1 MINHRDQLYAF
12 SSDGKAERYDPV
24 FDYWSTLDHLKLYN
38 KIPRK
43 VTLIIGEFYSI
54 EIDVSSRK
62 STIKRFNVERCS
74 WQTVLSSHEGYREY
88 SCVVAAGNHLYV
100 CGGWLEDSYVTKAER
115 FDTVESKWE
124 EIANM

>member
-38 KIPRK
+38 KIPCK

-74 WQTVLSSHEGYREY
+74 WQTVLSSHEGCREY